1 MNELQKYMLMLQG
14 GYKPQ
19 AGAITSDQM
28 QGFKNAG
35 LLNKTVE
42 LENQIQD
49 TNNLIGSLNIPKQPI
64 AVPNTANEDLL
75 KKQKKANMFMAL
87 GDLLQGKDA
96 TSGFTQRQAGF
107 DAKRDLAE
115 RKAKQEEILASM
127 SPEQRKIYE
136 LYGPEA
142 AFDYKYNKPKPTK
155 RDSYVAK
162 DGYRYFVDDGTR
174 TFPGVT
180 VKEEQSQEDI
190 YKENAARIKNTI
202 LNDGKEKL
210 TPNELAFYDD
220 YMKNKGYMNIEQAM
234 AAQMFGNNNTN
245 NTNDSIDSNTSNE
258 NIVQDNKTYVYSRT
272 QADGS
277 KVYVN
282 GGKEYVF
289 QD

>member
-35 LLNKTVE
+35 LLNKTVA

-96 TSGFTQRQAGF
+96 TAGFTQRQAGF

-115 RKAKQEEILASM
+115 RQAKQEQILASM

-155 RDSYVAK
+155 RDSFVAK
-162 DGYRYFVDDGTR
+162 DGYRYFVDDNTR
-174 TFPGVT
+174 VFPGVT
-180 VKEEQSQEDI
+180 VKEEQSEADK
-190 YKENAARIKNTI
+190 YKENSANIKNIVMNEGIEST
-202 LNDGKEKL
+202 KL
-210 TPNELAFYDD
+210 TQQQKDYYNNDLNKQGVLSLDQALASVLVGESGGGDEIQ
-220 YMKNKGYMNIEQAM
+220 KTI
-234 AAQMFGNNNTN
+234 T
-245 NTNDSIDSNTSNE
+245 E
-258 NIVQDNKTYVYSRT
+258 NNKTYTYLKTNS
-272 QADGS
+272 DGS